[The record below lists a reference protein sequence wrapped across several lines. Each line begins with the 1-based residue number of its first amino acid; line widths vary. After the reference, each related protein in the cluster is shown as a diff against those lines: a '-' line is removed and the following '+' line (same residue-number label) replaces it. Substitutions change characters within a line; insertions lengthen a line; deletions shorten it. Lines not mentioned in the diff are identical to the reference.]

1 MTFLITEDWE
11 EPQMKQILTPLQGYP
26 GEVNVVNLAFCLAEY
41 SKANVALFHCEEK
54 ASKVQDEWL
63 DRLQKHAKSLSKQL
77 GIPFTYK
84 RVKRRRASVA
94 ILKNENEEGCDLII
108 MGVAQRPKHR
118 HLLGATTRRVARKS
132 KAPVL
137 VVASWVEDLEKLS
150 KPVLRKILLPIRD
163 TKKDIAALRVAAALK
178 KSSAA
183 KDAELIALNLTRLP
197 LVMSKTA
204 IDTPEVKLGKELFMD
219 DLNIFTEQTG
229 LEVIPKHVAVPKV
242 GDAALDIAANENVDL
257 IILGSHRK
265 PGRLRDGRFRGI
277 LGSVSHQIAMESPT
291 AVVITFT

>member
-1 MTFLITEDWE
+1 M
-11 EPQMKQILTPLQGYP
+11 
-26 GEVNVVNLAFCLAEY
+26 
-41 SKANVALFHCEEK
+41 
-54 ASKVQDEWL
+54 
-63 DRLQKHAKSLSKQL
+63 
-77 GIPFTYK
+77 
-84 RVKRRRASVA
+84 
-94 ILKNENEEGCDLII
+94 
-108 MGVAQRPKHR
+108 
-118 HLLGATTRRVARKS
+118 
-132 KAPVL
+132 
-137 VVASWVEDLEKLS
+137 EKLS

-178 KSSAA
+178 KSSVA

-197 LVMSKTA
+197 FVTSQKA

-219 DLNIFTEQTG
+219 DLSIFTEQTG

-242 GDAALDIAANENVDL
+242 GDAALDIAEKENVDL

-277 LGSVSHQIAMESPT
+277 LGSVSHQIAMESQT